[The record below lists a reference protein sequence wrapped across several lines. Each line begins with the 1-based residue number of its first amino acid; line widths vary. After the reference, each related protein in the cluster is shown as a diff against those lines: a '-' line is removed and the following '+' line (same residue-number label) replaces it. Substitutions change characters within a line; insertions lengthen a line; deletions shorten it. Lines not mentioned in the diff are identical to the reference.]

1 MNIETLKL
9 YVSKLPSYT
18 EFYHDLCKNE
28 LSLSKTLQSL
38 NSILP
43 LNKNLTKLA
52 QMGMLLKLNYELFY
66 DSHYYDSFIYSMN
79 VNQYI
84 NDLTKIQRR
93 IKERKIN
100 KREFKSKSSNSMKGL
115 YYLPHIENDS
125 VVKNSISLKSNLI
138 ITGPNASGKTTLLK
152 SLLINLIVSQQ
163 WGYGCFE
170 SCKIPVYDNFYSY
183 LNIPDTSNRDS
194 LFQAESRR
202 CKEIFV
208 DIYDHKKERSFCIF
222 DEIYSGTNPTDAVLC
237 ATAYLKAMNSMKHKC
252 DFVLTTH
259 YLQLCKDLDDEE
271 SIHNMK
277 MKTIV
282 KERKLQYTYSVVDGI
297 SDINGGKQ
305 VLLDLE
311 YPKFILDFV

>member
-1 MNIETLKL
+1 
-9 YVSKLPSYT
+9 
-18 EFYHDLCKNE
+18 
-28 LSLSKTLQSL
+28 
-38 NSILP
+38 
-43 LNKNLTKLA
+43 
-52 QMGMLLKLNYELFY
+52 
-66 DSHYYDSFIYSMN
+66 
-79 VNQYI
+79 
-84 NDLTKIQRR
+84 
-93 IKERKIN
+93 
-100 KREFKSKSSNSMKGL
+100 MKGL